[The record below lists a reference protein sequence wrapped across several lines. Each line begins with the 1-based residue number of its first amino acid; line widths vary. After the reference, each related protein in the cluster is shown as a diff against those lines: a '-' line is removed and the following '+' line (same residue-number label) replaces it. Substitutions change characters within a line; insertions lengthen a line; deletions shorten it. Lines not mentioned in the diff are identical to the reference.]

1 MPEIISGFKVGGEG
15 LDAAP
20 FGKIRGASEW
30 QTDQA
35 ERNNDGN
42 MNPPRYYLVAK
53 HSGYRD

>member
-1 MPEIISGFKVGGEG
+1 VKG
-15 LDAAP
+15 LTLRP
-20 FGKIRGASEW
+20 LGKIGGGSEW

-42 MNPPRYYLVAK
+42 MNPLRYYLVAK